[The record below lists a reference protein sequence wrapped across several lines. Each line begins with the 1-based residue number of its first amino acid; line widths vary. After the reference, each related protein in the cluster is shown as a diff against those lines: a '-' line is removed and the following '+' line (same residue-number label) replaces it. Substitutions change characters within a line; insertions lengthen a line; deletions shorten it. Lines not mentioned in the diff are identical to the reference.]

1 MDYHGL
7 DGFLV
12 ENCIGNDLGNVSVD
26 ALAASVATLVFLL
39 LLKLAGGKKSV
50 YFKGLEQSHLKGS
63 LQF

>member
-1 MDYHGL
+1 MHHHGL

-39 LLKLAGGKKSV
+39 FLKLAGGKKSV
-50 YFKGLEQSHLKGS
+50 YFKGLEKSHPKGS